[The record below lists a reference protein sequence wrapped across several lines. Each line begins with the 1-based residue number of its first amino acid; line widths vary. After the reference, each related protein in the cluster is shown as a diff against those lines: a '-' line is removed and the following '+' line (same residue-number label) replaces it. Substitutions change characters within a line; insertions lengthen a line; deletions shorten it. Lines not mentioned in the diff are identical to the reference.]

1 MDCRPG
7 IQEDERSLMAQLNLV
22 IISGL
27 SGSGKSYA
35 LKAFEDAGYFCID
48 NLPPALLPTFV
59 DLCHQQHSEIANVAL
74 GVDVR
79 ERGFFAD
86 FVGILER
93 IKALG
98 HAVQV
103 LFLEAREEVLI
114 RRFSESRR
122 PHPLLPHRP
131 VGEGIRFEKER
142 IAELRRQADRIIDT
156 SDLTV
161 HELGDLLGQE
171 FLRNS
176 SDRRLTISFLAF
188 GYKFGVPY
196 DIDLLFDVRFL
207 KNPFFVPD
215 LKPLSGKDDQV
226 RKFVLADSEAIAF
239 IEHVEGLLKFLLPLY
254 QRERRS
260 YLTIAI
266 GCTGGRHRSV
276 VIAGHLCERF
286 AELGYQVG
294 IKYRDIDKS

>member
-1 MDCRPG
+1 VGCDQG
-7 IQEDERSLMAQLNLV
+7 IHEDERCLMAQLNLV

-59 DLCHQQHSEIANVAL
+59 DLCHQQHNEIANVAL

-93 IKALG
+93 IKTLG
-98 HAVQV
+98 HRVQV
-103 LFLEAREEVLI
+103 LFLEAREEVLT

-122 PHPLLPHRP
+122 PHPLLPHHP
-131 VGEGIRFEKER
+131 VGEGIQFEK
-142 IAELRRQADRIIDT
+142 DRIIDT

-161 HELGDLLGQE
+161 HELGDLLGKE
-171 FLRNS
+171 FLQDS
-176 SDRRLTISFLAF
+176 SARRLTISFLTF

-207 KNPFFVPD
+207 KNPFFVSD
-215 LKPLSGKDDQV
+215 LKPLSGKDAQV
-226 RKFVLADSEAIAF
+226 RKFVLADSDALSF

-276 VIAGHLCERF
+276 VIAGHLSERM
-286 AELGYQVG
+286 AALGFQVG
-294 IKYRDIDKS
+294 LKHRDIDKA